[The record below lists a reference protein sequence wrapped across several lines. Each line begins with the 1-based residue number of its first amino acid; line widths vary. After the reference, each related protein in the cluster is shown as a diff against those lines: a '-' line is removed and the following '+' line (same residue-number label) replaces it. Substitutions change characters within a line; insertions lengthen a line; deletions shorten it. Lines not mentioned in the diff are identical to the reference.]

1 MKEQQL
7 AMNKT
12 KKEKKKETL
21 PQFIGSIIFIVF
33 VVLLARTLIWEPFRI
48 PSESMLP
55 RLEVGDFISTNKA
68 AYGWSKR
75 SPTFFTLPFVP
86 DGRLNPFGSSPKR
99 GDIVVFRNHRTKED
113 TITIKRVVG
122 LPGEAISIV
131 DNVIHINEVPFE
143 REILD
148 KKVNYYG
155 KASLER
161 YRETM
166 PNGRSYITYH
176 VANKKETK
184 RAFLIPEN
192 QYFLMGD
199 NRDNSADSRWWGTIE
214 ETHILGRANM
224 INLNFFQS
232 LKGKRIFVKMQDDT
246 RDYDEY
252 QAKHPLD

>member
-1 MKEQQL
+1 MK
-7 AMNKT
+7 NVR
-12 KKEKKKETL
+12 KEKKKETI
-21 PQFIGSIIFIVF
+21 PQFIGSILFIIF

-75 SPTFFTLPFVP
+75 SPTFFSLPFVP
-86 DGRLNPFGSSPKR
+86 DGRLNPFGNSPKR
-99 GDIVVFRNHRTKED
+99 GDIVVFRNHRTPED
-113 TITIKRVVG
+113 TITIKRIIG
-122 LPGEAISIV
+122 LPGDTLTIAQ
-131 DNVIHINEVPFE
+131 NVIHINGVPFE
-143 REILD
+143 RTLLD
-148 KKVNYYG
+148 KKINYLG
-155 KASLER
+155 KVALER

-176 VANKKETK
+176 VAGKRETK
-184 RAFLIPEN
+184 REFTIPEK

-199 NRDNSADSRWWGTIE
+199 NRDNSADSRWFGTIE
-214 ETHILGRANM
+214 ETHILGRANL

-232 LKGKRIFVKMQDDT
+232 LKGKRIFIKMQDDT

-252 QAKHPLD
+252 QAKYPLD

>member
-1 MKEQQL
+1 
-7 AMNKT
+7 MNENR
-12 KKEKKKETL
+12 KEKKKETI
-21 PQFIGSIIFIVF
+21 PQFLASILFIIF

-75 SPTFFTLPFVP
+75 SPTFFSLPFP
-86 DGRLNPFGSSPKR
+86 DGRINPFGSMPKR
-99 GDIVVFRNHRTKED
+99 GDIIVFRNHRVPEN

-122 LPGEAISIV
+122 LPGDTISII
-131 DNVIHINEVPFE
+131 DNVIHINGTAFK
-143 REILD
+143 RELLD

-155 KASLER
+155 RLPLER

-166 PNGRSYITYH
+166 PNGRSYITYNLL
-176 VANKKETK
+176 NKKET
-184 RAFLIPEN
+184 RREFVIPEK

-199 NRDNSADSRWWGTIE
+199 NRDNSQDSRSWGSIE
-214 ETHILGRANM
+214 ETHILGRANL